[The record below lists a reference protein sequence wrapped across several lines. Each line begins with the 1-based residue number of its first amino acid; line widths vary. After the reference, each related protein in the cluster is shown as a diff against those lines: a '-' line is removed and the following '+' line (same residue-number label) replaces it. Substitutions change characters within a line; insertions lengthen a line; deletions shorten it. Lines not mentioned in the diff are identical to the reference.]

1 MCPALSCVPNVTVK
15 NITNFSF
22 ATQKR
27 PGQKPGLFYLSLSE
41 YEMKITKSQLR
52 EMIREAINEQVGG
65 NDILQQDLGGE
76 GKELLDTFIQSM
88 DEAVQAWY
96 ALHYWL
102 EPSEEADVAM
112 LQELGKEV
120 GNFIVDENLT
130 AWLNSLAEK
139 AKADK

>member
-1 MCPALSCVPNVTVK
+1 
-15 NITNFSF
+15 
-22 ATQKR
+22 
-27 PGQKPGLFYLSLSE
+27 
-41 YEMKITKSQLR
+41 MKITKSQLR